1 MLASN
6 EIWTKAKRGK
16 IITLKLAQG
25 LTLSGH
31 ITNDACAAEMGD
43 VDVTMTKSN
52 LSDITTSLTE
62 IN

>member
-43 VDVTMTKSN
+43 VDVTMTKS
-52 LSDITTSLTE
+52 
-62 IN
+62 